1 MKISVLQQ
9 QAVFGYDQ
17 LTETPAMDWLRQQ
30 AQRNVEHTLEM
41 LEEAG
46 RRGSD
51 LAVTT
56 EVVNMSA
63 CWADM
68 RVPYPELYEGLNGP
82 TVQQFAAMAKKW
94 KMHVVAGLYLTL
106 EGKTYNC
113 AVLFDDEG
121 KIIALHKKVHL
132 PAGEEYQVTH
142 GDRIEVF
149 ETKLGRIAMLV
160 CWDLQFPEAARV
172 AALKGADLIVCP
184 TLGWENIYGLSRAY
198 ENSVY
203 IAAAMGFGPGGL
215 DKCCDPACI
224 VDNMGRILAA
234 AQRGGSEVVT
244 CEVDITQEPAPQYGS
259 QNYGG
264 FETMRKTRFNQRRPQ
279 VYQLLVESNENTPL
293 YDRYFMKNR
302 DKCVK

>member
-17 LTETPAMDWLRQQ
+17 LTETPDIAYLQQQ
-30 AQRNVEHTLEM
+30 AQRNVAHTLDM
-41 LEEAG
+41 LDEAG
-46 RRGSD
+46 ARGSD

-68 RVPYPELYEGLNGP
+68 RVPYPELYEGLDGP
-82 TVQQFAAMAKKW
+82 TVRLFAEKAKQW
-94 KMHVVAGLYLTL
+94 NMFVTAGLYLTI

-113 AVLFDDEG
+113 AVLFDRNGD
-121 KIIALHKKVHL
+121 IIALHKKIHL
-132 PAGEEYQVTH
+132 PAGEEYQVAY
-142 GDRIEVF
+142 GDKLEVF
-149 ETKLGRIAMLV
+149 DTELGKVGLLV
-160 CWDLQFPEAARV
+160 CWDLQFPEAARIL
-172 AALKGADLIVCP
+172 ALKGADLIICP

-224 VDNMGRILAA
+224 VDNMGRILASA
-234 AQRGGSEVVT
+234 PRQGSCVVT
-244 CEVDITQEPAPQYGS
+244 CDVDIAKEPAPQYGS
-259 QNYGG
+259 ENYINSNS
-264 FETMRKTRFNQRRPQ
+264 MRKTRFSQRHPEL
-279 VYQLLVESNENTPL
+279 YAYLAENNEKTAL
-293 YDRYFMKNR
+293 YERYFAE
-302 DKCVK
+302 

>member
-1 MKISVLQQ
+1 MKISVLQHK
-9 QAVFGYDQ
+9 AVFGYDQ
-17 LTETPAMDWLRQQ
+17 LTETPPIEWLKDQ
-30 AQRNVEHTLEM
+30 AERNVQHALDM

-56 EVVNMSA
+56 EAVNMSLY
-63 CWADM
+63 WADM
-68 RVPYPELYEGLNGP
+68 RVPYPEIYEGLDGN
-82 TVQQFAAMAKKW
+82 TVRRFAEMAKKW
-94 KMHVVAGLYLTL
+94 HMFVTAGLYLTI

-113 AVLFDDEG
+113 AVLFDRDG
-121 KIIALHKKVHL
+121 KIAALHKKIHL

-142 GDRIEVF
+142 GDKLEVF
-149 ETKLGRIAMLV
+149 DTELGRIGMLV
-160 CWDLQFPEAARV
+160 CWDLQFPEAARIL
-172 AALKGADLIVCP
+172 ALKGADLIICP

-234 AQRGGSEVVT
+234 AQSGDSEVVT
-244 CEVDITQEPAPQYGS
+244 CEVDIAQEPAPQYGS
-259 QNYGG
+259 ECFGG
-264 FETMRKTRFNQRRPQ
+264 YSSMRKTRFSQRHPDL
-279 VYQLLVESNENTPL
+279 YAFLSEPNEKTPL
-293 YDRYFMKNR
+293 YARYFEK
-302 DKCVK
+302 

>member
-17 LTETPAMDWLRQQ
+17 LTETPPLDWLKAQ
-30 AQRNVEHTLEM
+30 AERNVAHTMEL
-41 LEEAG
+41 LDEAG

-68 RVPYPELYEGLNGP
+68 RVSYPEIYEGLDGP
-82 TVQQFAAMAKKW
+82 AVRKFSEAAKKW
-94 KMHVVAGLYLTL
+94 NMFVTAGLYLTI

-113 AVLFDDEG
+113 AVLFDRKGE
-121 KIIALHKKVHL
+121 IVALHKKIHL
-132 PAGEEYQVTH
+132 PAGEEYQVMH
-142 GDRIEVF
+142 GDKLEVF
-149 ETKLGRIAMLV
+149 DTELGRIGLLV
-160 CWDLQFPEAARV
+160 CWDLQFPEAARIL
-172 AALKGADLIVCP
+172 ALKGADLILCP

-215 DKCCDPACI
+215 DQCCDPACI
-224 VDNMGRILAA
+224 VDNMGRILSAA
-234 AQRGGSEVVT
+234 TREGSQVVT
-244 CEVDITQEPAPQYGS
+244 ADVDIAQEPAPQYGS
-259 QNYGG
+259 ENYIDSGS
-264 FETMRKTRFNQRRPQ
+264 MRKTRFLQRHPD
-279 VYQLLVESNENTPL
+279 L
-293 YDRYFMKNR
+293 YGMLSETTEKTALYARYF
-302 DKCVK
+302 DK